1 MSSTNE
7 SNSLQL
13 QLNDSQIIPL
23 AMWTTSVTVLG
34 LLGNALVI
42 YSSIRYN
49 AIQMDKIS
57 LLLVQNLAVADF
69 IYILS
74 NIFPSAVS
82 YIARKYILGPVYCFI
97 SAQTSFIYAQV
108 NTVTVLS
115 ITAYRLWIL
124 RAPLRP
130 VTHGAAKV
138 GVVVIW
144 ITACATT
151 ILCLAYK
158 SKSIFSRKS
167 AKCYSGIYT
176 NKDLTASILF
186 RLIFGG
192 AVLFP
197 VVIIGIINVILFII
211 SYKSSKKLRA
221 AQGFNTSREVNSA
234 RALTT
239 VCALSCAFTA
249 SWLPYLIFMI
259 WKGFDP
265 KLPDE
270 VEQVGISCIM
280 INSFCNPIL
289 YTLTNKRFG
298 RFVWNMVTSASVA
311 TSTVSHNTYSTQNQ
325 PGPSADSHIN
335 AVTTKNNTL

>member
-1 MSSTNE
+1 MSAANE
-7 SNSLQL
+7 SNLTVQL
-13 QLNDSQIIPL
+13 KDSQIIPL
-23 AMWTTSVTVLG
+23 AIWTTSVTVLG
-34 LLGNALVI
+34 LLGNGLVI

-69 IYILS
+69 IYIL
-74 NIFPSAVS
+74 NNVLPSAVT
-82 YIARKYILGPVYCFI
+82 YIAKKYILGPVYCFL

-115 ITAYRLWIL
+115 MTAYRLWIL

-158 SKSIFSRKS
+158 SKSEFSPKS
-167 AKCYSGIYT
+167 AKCFSTIYIH
-176 NKDLTASILF
+176 KSLTASILF

-221 AQGFNTSREVNSA
+221 AQGFNTSRELNNA
-234 RALTT
+234 RAFTT
-239 VCALSCAFTA
+239 VLALSCAFTA
-249 SWLPYLIFMI
+249 SYLPYMIFLI
-259 WKGFDP
+259 WKGLDGN
-265 KLPDE
+265 LPYQ
-270 VEQVGISCIM
+270 VEQVGVSCVM

-289 YTLTNKRFG
+289 YTMTNRRFG
-298 RFVWNMVTSASVA
+298 RFVWKMVTSASVA
-311 TSTVSHNTYSTQNQ
+311 ASHVSHNTYSTQNQ
-325 PGPSADSHIN
+325 PGPSADYP
-335 AVTTKNNTL
+335 TNTVNMRNSTL

>member
-1 MSSTNE
+1 MSAANE
-7 SNSLQL
+7 SNFTVQL
-13 QLNDSQIIPL
+13 RDSQIIPL
-23 AMWTTSVTVLG
+23 AIWTTSVTVLG
-34 LLGNALVI
+34 LLGNGLVI

-69 IYILS
+69 LFILS
-74 NIFPSAVS
+74 HVFPPAVS
-82 YIARKYILGPVYCFI
+82 YIAKKYVLGPVYCFI
-97 SAQTSFIYAQV
+97 SAQTTFIYAQV

-151 ILCLAYK
+151 ILSLAYK
-158 SKSIFSRKS
+158 SKSIFSQKS
-167 AKCYSGIYT
+167 VKCFSTIY
-176 NKDLTASILF
+176 NHESLTAIVLF
-186 RLIFGG
+186 RVIFGG

-197 VVIIGIINVILFII
+197 IVIIGIINVILFII

-239 VCALSCAFTA
+239 VLALSCAFIG

-259 WKGFDP
+259 WKGFDEN
-265 KLPDE
+265 LPDE
-270 VEQVGISCIM
+270 VEQVGISCVM
-280 INSFCNPIL
+280 MNSFCNPIL
-289 YTLTNKRFG
+289 YTMTNKRFG

-311 TSTVSHNTYSTQNQ
+311 TSHVSHNTYSTQNQ
-325 PGPSADSHIN
+325 PGPSADSRIDT
-335 AVTTKNNTL
+335 VTTKKNTL